1 MGALVHMSLPT
12 QRRPVSGEVQ
22 VFDAECVSRLTL
34 LNACAR
40 ALRGLGYRVLR
51 EEIAPRD
58 GGRPLI
64 QIGPYV
70 AKSSGMLWT
79 LAGGASIQKRGKQQ
93 FAYVV
98 FMSVRVTWEVAA

>member
-1 MGALVHMSLPT
+1 MGAIVQMNLTAPRRLLPDGT
-12 QRRPVSGEVQ
+12 R

-40 ALRGLGYRVLR
+40 ALRGLGYRVLA

-58 GGRPLI
+58 GGRPTI
-64 QIGPYV
+64 QIGPYLV
-70 AKSSGMLWT
+70 KSSDVLRDR
-79 LAGGASIQKRGKQQ
+79 AGGATVQRQGNRQ

-98 FMSVRVTWEVAA
+98 FMSVRVTWEVAG

>member
-1 MGALVHMSLPT
+1 MGAVVQMNLLGPLNLLPEGT
-12 QRRPVSGEVQ
+12 R

-40 ALRGLGYRVLR
+40 ALRGLGYRVLA

-58 GGRPLI
+58 GGRPTI
-64 QIGPYV
+64 QIGPYLV
-70 AKSSGMLWT
+70 KSSDVLREH
-79 LAGGASIQKRGKQQ
+79 AGGVTVQRQGNRQ

-98 FMSVRVTWEVAA
+98 FMSVRVTWEVAG

>member
-1 MGALVHMSLPT
+1 MGTLVQMNAPAVRALLPEGT
-12 QRRPVSGEVQ
+12 R

-40 ALRGLGYRVLR
+40 ALRGLGYRVLS
-51 EEIAPRD
+51 EEIAPHD

-64 QIGPYV
+64 QIGPYL
-70 AKSSGMLWT
+70 AKSSDVLRER
-79 LAGGASIQKRGKQQ
+79 AGGISIQRRGNRQ

>member
-1 MGALVHMSLPT
+1 MGAIVPMNLPA
-12 QRRPVSGEVQ
+12 VSARMPEGTR

-40 ALRGLGYRVLR
+40 ALRGLGYRVLT

-64 QIGPYV
+64 QIGPYF
-70 AKSSGMLWT
+70 AKSSDVLRAR
-79 LAGGASIQKRGKQQ
+79 AGGVSIQRRGNRQ